1 MISVLRDR
9 PWLAILLLLIFL
21 TPDIGLAQFGGGATV
36 FKDPDFSGDSVTIR
50 DDEPDLRGF
59 GLNDEISSIRIPRGQ
74 SWEICQDIGYGNRC
88 QVITA
93 SISDLKSIGW
103 DDRISSIRRAR
114 VGGSRGSGTVRVFTV
129 FTNAN
134 FEGETASFRNDEPD
148 LQGYGLND
156 EISSILIPPGESWEI
171 CQDVKY
177 GNRCQVI
184 TRSISDLRSIGWDNR
199 ISSLRRASQAADSG
213 AARVASTQA
222 LATVESVTLY
232 KDTNFRGES
241 ASFRDAVPDLVPFD
255 LNDEVSSI
263 QIPPGQTWE
272 VCQDIKFANR
282 CQVLSR
288 SISDL
293 GSVGWDNRISSLR
306 RVQ

>member
-1 MISVLRDR
+1 MDPGDGTCR
-9 PWLAILLLLIFL
+9 IL
-21 TPDIGLAQFGGGATV
+21 
-36 FKDPDFSGDSVTIR
+36 
-50 DDEPDLRGF
+50 
-59 GLNDEISSIRIPRGQ
+59 
-74 SWEICQDIGYGNRC
+74 
-88 QVITA
+88 
-93 SISDLKSIGW
+93 
-103 DDRISSIRRAR
+103 
-114 VGGSRGSGTVRVFTV
+114 TV

-199 ISSLRRASQAADSG
+199 ISSLRRASQGGGFGRGSNGVNPGVGD
-213 AARVASTQA
+213 R
-222 LATVESVTLY
+222 ESVTLY
-232 KDTNFRGES
+232 TDTNFRGQS
-241 ASFRDAVPDLVPFD
+241 ASTGDAVPDLVPFD
-255 LNDEVSSI
+255 LNDEVYDI
-263 QIPPGQTWE
+263 QIPPGQSWE

-293 GSVGWDNRISSLR
+293 HSIGWDNRISSLR

>member
-1 MISVLRDR
+1 MDR
-9 PWLAILLLLIFL
+9 KA
-21 TPDIGLAQFGGGATV
+21 A
-36 FKDPDFSGDSVTIR
+36 
-50 DDEPDLRGF
+50 
-59 GLNDEISSIRIPRGQ
+59 
-74 SWEICQDIGYGNRC
+74 
-88 QVITA
+88 
-93 SISDLKSIGW
+93 
-103 DDRISSIRRAR
+103 
-114 VGGSRGSGTVRVFTV
+114 GTTRVFTV

-156 EISSILIPPGESWEI
+156 QISSILIPPGETWEI

-199 ISSLRRASQAADSG
+199 ISSLRRTSQGGFGRGSSG
-213 AARVASTQA
+213 VPGVGDR
-222 LATVESVTLY
+222 ESVTLY

-255 LNDEVSSI
+255 LNDEISSI

-272 VCQDIKFANR
+272 VCQDIKFGNR

-293 GSVGWDNRISSLR
+293 GSIGWDDRISSLR